1 MGAGKMAGYLAAVRE
16 MDGYGG
22 VVFPHC
28 GADARKDGHVV
39 PVVTFDAFRLH
50 ACREGGELEDQV
62 IEFAWDTITTF
73 EIDEES
79 MTFVF
84 QYRCPFVD
92 CSCPLNLSF
101 QTGGQAG

>member
-1 MGAGKMAGYLAAVRE
+1 MQHLNYTVPL
-16 MDGYGG
+16 
-22 VVFPHC
+22 VFPHC

-73 EIDEES
+73 EIDEDS
-79 MTFVF
+79 LSFIF
-84 QYRCPFVD
+84 QYR
-92 CSCPLNLSF
+92 
-101 QTGGQAG
+101 

>member
-1 MGAGKMAGYLAAVRE
+1 MAHAHVQSFKSSLLT
-16 MDGYGG
+16 
-22 VVFPHC
+22 VFPHC

-84 QYRCPFVD
+84 QYR
-92 CSCPLNLSF
+92 
-101 QTGGQAG
+101 